1 MLDTPRGLQSLH
13 PGIHPTDKDCAG
25 QVSGPNATKPAG
37 GVSAMLELH
46 SNIYQTITKAS
57 WEVIADD
64 AKTLAA
70 GAKSSGIPNGISG
83 SRALVT
89 FLCDTCGVDCTP
101 VRYHALKVKNFE
113 LCPPCYLDGRFP
125 STMFSGDFVEL
136 TSTQNTHGSSDNWT
150 DQEILLLLEGVEM
163 CNDNWSLIEECVST
177 RSTQQCIWKFLELP
191 IEDS

>member
-1 MLDTPRGLQSLH
+1 MDPETRPATLAPPFTDHFRVILDTPRGLQSLH
-13 PGIHPTDKDCAG
+13 PGIRPTDKDRAG
-25 QVSGPNATKPAG
+25 QASGPNTTKPAG
-37 GVSAMLELH
+37 GVSATLELR
-46 SNIYQTITKAS
+46 SNIYQTTAKAS
-57 WEVIADD
+57 REVTADD

-70 GAKSSGIPNGISG
+70 SAESSGAPNGIGG
-83 SRALVT
+83 SRALAT
-89 FLCDTCGVDCTP
+89 FSCDTCGVDCTP

-163 CNDNWSLIEECVST
+163 YND
-177 RSTQQCIWKFLELP
+177 
-191 IEDS
+191 